1 MGKKFSPMDAID
13 RRRLY
18 DRVRPSGPVLLVCQ
32 ECEHRLAKEGRFRQ
46 ASKLREAVEECA
58 LNAHSSG
65 STLQL
70 LSVSCLDVC
79 PRGAMAVTKGAVRGR
94 YPAEPMVVRTP
105 EELHAICDA
114 MMNPVELQKEDS
126 HKALDDEAIASSPE
140 A

>member
-13 RRRLY
+13 RRRRY

-46 ASKLREAVEECA
+46 ASKLREAVDVCA
-58 LNAHSSG
+58 FNAHASG

-79 PRGAMAVTKGAVRGR
+79 PLGAMAVAKGAVRGR
-94 YPAEPMVVRTP
+94 GPAETMVVRTP
-105 EELHAICDA
+105 EELNAICDA
-114 MMNPVELQKEDS
+114 MMDPVEPQKEGS
-126 HKALDDEAIASSPE
+126 HKASDDDAMASSPE